1 MTKHPRKKIIVTDD
15 HHIVRKGIVCAIQE
29 SSIDADVVECANG
42 AETYNELE
50 KGHCDILLLEISLP
64 GENGIEVFKRAR
76 LLYPHLHVL
85 FVTMNT
91 KSDYVKQ
98 AIQLGASGYV
108 AKDSSVDQLVFA
120 LQEIVDGKRYFGGDL
135 LLNFF
140 DKSGVSSEKHLE
152 KEKFQLLSKR
162 EKEVFLA
169 LAQGRLTKEIAYD
182 LELSSKTISTYRNR
196 ILEKLQLKN
205 NAEMISFAIKEN
217 FLNS

>member
-15 HHIVRKGIVCAIQE
+15 HHIVRKGIVHVIQE
-29 SSIDADVVECANG
+29 STIDADITECTNG
-42 AETYNELE
+42 AETYEKLE
-50 KGHCDILLLEISLP
+50 KGHYDILLLDISLP
-64 GENGIEVFKRAR
+64 GESGIEIFKRVR
-76 LLYPHLHVL
+76 LLYPGLHVL
-85 FVTMNT
+85 FITMHT
-91 KSDYVKQ
+91 DPEYVKQ
-98 AIQLGASGYV
+98 AIHLGASGYIV
-108 AKDSSVDQLVFA
+108 KDSSVDQLAFA
-120 LQEIVDGKRYFGGDL
+120 LQEIIDGKRFFGGDL

-140 DKSGVSSEKHLE
+140 DEEGPSSEKRLE

-182 LELSSKTISTYRNR
+182 LDLSSKTISTYRNR

-217 FLNS
+217 VLNF